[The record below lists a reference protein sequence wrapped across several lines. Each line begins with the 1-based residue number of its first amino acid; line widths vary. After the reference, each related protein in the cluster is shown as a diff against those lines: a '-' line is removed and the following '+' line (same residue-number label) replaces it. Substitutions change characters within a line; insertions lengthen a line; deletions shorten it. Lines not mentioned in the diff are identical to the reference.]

1 MPSNRAMGKTY
12 CIQLDNV
19 GARSVSLL
27 VLAHF
32 ALTLLQI
39 LPQGK
44 ENRVIICNGTILA
57 RTSN

>member
-1 MPSNRAMGKTY
+1 MPSNRAMGNTY

-44 ENRVIICNGTILA
+44 ENSHRLQWHHP
-57 RTSN
+57 SKDK

>member
-1 MPSNRAMGKTY
+1 MPSNQAMGKTY

-44 ENRVIICNGTILA
+44 ENSHHLQWHHP
-57 RTSN
+57 SKDK